1 MSTQKRKKTHKTT
14 THHDPAAAIEA
25 TRYEFPV
32 PSRVAVIEALTA
44 AGRPVSEQELLATL
58 GVEDPRD
65 VESFGKRLRAMERD
79 GQIVRNRAEAIGLP
93 SAMDMI
99 TGRVI
104 GHPDG
109 FGFLAPEAG
118 GDDLFLPPGEMRK
131 VLHGD
136 RALARVTGVDRRGR
150 KEGAIISVVERLH
163 KTVVGRYQFER
174 GSGLVWASDRRI
186 SQPILIPPG
195 EDGGARNELIV
206 VAEIVRPPTGRLP
219 PSGRI
224 VEVLGEHL
232 APGMEVEI
240 AIRMHELP
248 REFPDAVRDEIA
260 DLPNTVPAGA
270 TQGRLDLR
278 GLPLVTIDG
287 EDARDFDDAVYAE
300 RHGKDF
306 RLIVAIA
313 DVSSYVTPGT
323 ALDREGLARG
333 NSVYFPNFVIPMLPE
348 VLSNGLCSL
357 NPDVDRLCM
366 VCDMQISAHGNVKSY
381 QFHEAVMRSHARLT
395 YTKAAAM
402 LVERDAPLRREYAGI
417 VEPLETIY
425 ALFKV
430 LHGAR
435 EKRGAIDF
443 DLPETKIIYNDERK
457 IERIEPAT
465 RNDAHKLIEECMLVA
480 NVCAAEFL
488 RDHKRPAPYRVHP
501 GPSPEKLTALREMLF
516 EMGLQLKGGEDP
528 EAKHYAELLD
538 AVSGKPQAR
547 LLHTSLLRSL
557 GQAQYNTDNTGH
569 FALAYPCYTHFTS
582 PIRRYPDLMVH
593 RAIKSVLKRRH
604 DGGGVTQSAAEH
616 CSMTERRADDATRD
630 VIRWLKA
637 EFMQDHIG
645 AEFDGF
651 VSGVTSFGI
660 FVELAD
666 LLIDGLVHM
675 SALGDD
681 YYHFDPVHHRLTG
694 ERTRKTYR
702 LGDPV
707 RVRVMRVDLDEAKI
721 DFELAEADGARRSGR
736 SSSARRGGRK
746 TRSKRRV
753 G

>member
-1 MSTQKRKKTHKTT
+1 MSTQKHTKHPETAKKTAPG
-14 THHDPAAAIEA
+14 DPAAAIEA
-25 TRYEFPV
+25 TRYEHPV
-32 PSRVAVIEALTA
+32 PSRVAVIEALKR
-44 AGRPVSEQELLATL
+44 AGHPVAEEQLLASL
-58 GVEDPRD
+58 GVHDARD
-65 VESFGKRLRAMERD
+65 VEAFGKRLRAMERD
-79 GQIVRNRAEAIGLP
+79 AQIVRNRNDAIGLP
-93 SAMDMI
+93 AAMDMI

-109 FGFLAPEAG
+109 FGFLSPEAG
-118 GDDLFLPPGEMRK
+118 GEDLFLPPGEMRK

-136 RALARVTGVDRRGR
+136 RALARVTSVDRRGR

-163 KTVVGRYQFER
+163 KNIVGRYQFDR
-174 GSGLVWASDRRI
+174 GTGLVWPADRRI
-186 SQPILIPPG
+186 SQPIMIPAG
-195 EDGGARNELIV
+195 EEGGARNELIV
-206 VAEIVRPPTGRLP
+206 VAEIVRPPTLRLP

-240 AIRMHELP
+240 AVRTHELP

-260 DLPNTVPAGA
+260 DLPNTVPASA

-278 GLPLVTIDG
+278 DLPLVTIDG

-300 RHGKDF
+300 QHGKEF
-306 RLIVAIA
+306 RLLVAIA

-323 ALDREGLARG
+323 ALDREALLRG

-366 VCDMQISAHGNVKSY
+366 ACDMLIDARGNVKSFK
-381 QFHEAVMRSHARLT
+381 FHEAVLRSHARLT

-402 LVERDAPLRREYAGI
+402 LEDRDAALRKQYAN
-417 VEPLETIY
+417 VTATLDTLY

-430 LHGAR
+430 LHAAR

-443 DLPETKIIYNDERK
+443 DLPETKIIYNAERK

-480 NVCAAEFL
+480 NVCSAEFL

-501 GPSPEKLTALREMLF
+501 GPSPEKLAALREMLF
-516 EMGLQLKGGEDP
+516 EMGLQLKGGDAP
-528 EAKHYAELLD
+528 EAKHYAELLN

-593 RAIKSVLKRRH
+593 RAIKSVLKRQREA
-604 DGGGVTQSAAEH
+604 GEVTQSAAEQ

-637 EFMQDHIG
+637 EFMQDHVG
-645 AEFDGF
+645 DEFNGF
-651 VSGVTSFGI
+651 VSGVTSFGV

-666 LLIDGLVHM
+666 LLIDGLVHI
-675 SALGDD
+675 SSLGSD
-681 YYHFDPVHHRLTG
+681 YFHFDPVHHRLTG
-694 ERTRKTYR
+694 ERTHKTYR

-707 RVRVMRVDLDEAKI
+707 RVRVMRVDLDEAKM
-721 DFELAEADGARRSGR
+721 DFELVESGGEQR
-736 SSSARRGGRK
+736 TK
-746 TRSKRRV
+746 SKRQHRQSRRV
-753 G
+753 R

>member
-1 MSTQKRKKTHKTT
+1 MSTQKRTKSPETT
-14 THHDPAAAIEA
+14 SSRDPAAAIEA

-32 PSRVAVIEALTA
+32 PSRVAVIEALTK
-44 AGRPVSEQELLATL
+44 AGRPVSEAELLGAL
-58 GVEDPRD
+58 GVNDARD
-65 VESFGKRLRAMERD
+65 VEAFGKRLRAMERD
-79 GQIVRNRAEAIGLP
+79 GQIVRNRNDAIGLP
-93 SAMDMI
+93 AAMDMI

-109 FGFLAPEAG
+109 FGFLSPEAG
-118 GDDLFLPPGEMRK
+118 GEDLFLPPGEMRK

-136 RALARVTGVDRRGR
+136 RALARVTSVDRRGR

-163 KTVVGRYQFER
+163 KNIVGRYQIER
-174 GSGLVWASDRRI
+174 GSGLVWPADRRI
-186 SQPILIPPG
+186 SQPIMIPAG

-206 VAEIVRPPTGRLP
+206 VAEIVRPPTARLP

-240 AIRMHELP
+240 AVRTHELP

-270 TQGRLDLR
+270 AQGRLDLR
-278 GLPLVTIDG
+278 NLPLMTIDG

-300 RHGKDF
+300 QQGKDF

-313 DVSSYVTPGT
+313 DVSSYVTVGT
-323 ALDREGLARG
+323 ALDREALSRG

-366 VCDMQISAHGNVKSY
+366 ACDMHIDARGNVKSFK
-381 QFHEAVMRSHARLT
+381 FHEAVLRSQARLT

-402 LVERDAPLRREYAGI
+402 LVDRDATLRKQYANVTAPLDTLY
-417 VEPLETIY
+417 T
-425 ALFKV
+425 LFKV
-430 LHGAR
+430 LHAAR

-443 DLPETKIIYNDERK
+443 DLPETKIVYNAERK

-516 EMGLQLKGGEDP
+516 ELGLQLKGGDDP
-528 EAKHYAELLD
+528 EAKHYAELLN
-538 AVSGKPQAR
+538 AVAGKPQAR

-593 RAIKSVLKRRH
+593 RAIKSVLKHQR
-604 DGGGVTQSAAEH
+604 DEGEVTQSAAEQ

-637 EFMQDHIG
+637 EFMQDHVG
-645 AEFDGF
+645 DEFNGF
-651 VSGVTSFGI
+651 VSGVTSFGV

-666 LLIDGLVHM
+666 LLIDGLVHI
-675 SALGDD
+675 SSLGSD
-681 YYHFDPVHHRLTG
+681 YFHFDPVHHRLTG
-694 ERTRKTYR
+694 ERTRQTYR
-702 LGDPV
+702 LGDPM
-707 RVRVMRVDLDEAKI
+707 RVRVVRVDLDEAKI
-721 DFELAEADGARRSGR
+721 DFELAESGE
-736 SSSARRGGRK
+736 GKRK
-746 TRSKRRV
+746 STRPHKRR
-753 G
+753 

>member
-32 PSRVAVIEALTA
+32 PSRVAVIEALNA
-44 AGRPVSEQELLATL
+44 AGRPVSEEELFATL

-79 GQIVRNRAEAIGLP
+79 GQIVRNRYDAIGLP

-99 TGRVI
+99 AGRVI

-109 FGFLAPEAG
+109 FGFLTPEAG

-186 SQPILIPPG
+186 SQPIMIPPG

-260 DLPNTVPAGA
+260 DLPNTVPGAA

-278 GLPLVTIDG
+278 DLPLVTIDG

-300 RHGKDF
+300 RHGKEF

-313 DVSSYVTPGT
+313 DVSSYVSPGT
-323 ALDREGLARG
+323 ALDREALARG
-333 NSVYFPNFVIPMLPE
+333 NSVYFPNYVIPMLPE

-366 VCDMQISAHGNVKSY
+366 ACDMRIDARGTVKSY
-381 QFHEAVMRSHARLT
+381 RFHEAVMRSHARLT

-402 LVERDAPLRREYAGI
+402 LVERNAPLRREYARI
-417 VEPLETIY
+417 VEPLETVY

-430 LHGAR
+430 LLAAR

-443 DLPETKIIYNDERK
+443 DLPETKIVYNDERK

-465 RNDAHKLIEECMLVA
+465 RNDAHRLIEECMLVA

-538 AVSGKPQAR
+538 AVAGKPQAR

-593 RAIKSVLKRRH
+593 RAIKSVLKRHR
-604 DGGGVTQSAAEH
+604 DESAVTQAAAEH

-637 EFMQDHIG
+637 EFMQEHVG
-645 AEFDGF
+645 EEFDGF

-694 ERTRKTYR
+694 ERTRQTYR

-721 DFELAEADGARRSGR
+721 DFELAERGGKQQSRRG
-736 SSSARRGGRK
+736 SARRRG
-746 TRSKRRV
+746 KRRV

>member
-14 THHDPAAAIEA
+14 MHHDPAAAIEA
-25 TRYEFPV
+25 TRYAFPV
-32 PSRVAVIEALTA
+32 PSRVAVIEALKA

-79 GQIVRNRAEAIGLP
+79 GQIVRNRNDAIGLP

-270 TQGRLDLR
+270 AQGRLDLR

-306 RLIVAIA
+306 QLIVAIA

-323 ALDREGLARG
+323 ALDREALARG

-366 VCDMQISAHGNVKSY
+366 ACDMRIDARGNVKSY
-381 QFHEAVMRSHARLT
+381 RFHEAIMRSHARLT

-402 LVERDAPLRREYAGI
+402 LVERDAPLRREYARVI
-417 VEPLETIY
+417 EPLETIY
-425 ALFKV
+425 ALFKA
-430 LHGAR
+430 LHAAR
-435 EKRGAIDF
+435 ERRGAIDF
-443 DLPETKIIYNDERK
+443 DLPETKIVYNDERK

-538 AVSGKPQAR
+538 AVAGKPQAR

-593 RAIKSVLKRRH
+593 RAIKSVLRRRH
-604 DGGGVTQSAAEH
+604 DDSGVAQATAEH

-637 EFMQDHIG
+637 EFMQEHVG

-675 SALGDD
+675 SALGDE

-694 ERTRKTYR
+694 ERTRQTYR

-721 DFELAEADGARRSGR
+721 DFELADRGGKQRS
-736 SSSARRGGRK
+736 RRGSPRRRG
-746 TRSKRRV
+746 KR
-753 G
+753 GS